1 MDPDNQSISK
11 RDLWHYVNRKIK
23 RLVHRY
29 HVFAIISILFE
40 EMVKDLRQGKPIKVA
55 NLGIITLQPTPPRW
69 YHHVRLHQMV
79 FSPGHRIMRFS
90 LSKPIHKKLIELL
103 DLDRTFLDGQDE

>member
-1 MDPDNQSISK
+1 MNQVNLSVSK
-11 RDLWHYVNRKIK
+11 RDLWRYINRKIN

-40 EMVKDLRQGKPIKVA
+40 EMVKDLRKGKSIKIA

-69 YHHVRLHQMV
+69 YHHIRLRQMV
-79 FSPGHRIMRFS
+79 FSSGHRIMRFS
-90 LSKPIHKKLIELL
+90 LAKPIHKKLVEFL
-103 DLDRTFLDGQDE
+103 DLDKTLPPP